1 MPPTKSNK
9 PTTKQVLFAIS
20 IGLALP
26 IVGAAIAAGVK
37 PKEIADAYRDGRR
50 AWGETKSRNKARGKQ
65 DAPTAYGLT
74 HAHELNKQ
82 DGKATP
88 EFHIDIAEHESSV
101 DCMVV
106 GDCWFETD

>member
-37 PKEIADAYRDGRR
+37 PKEIADAYKDGKKV
-50 AWGETKSRNKARGKQ
+50 WGEIKSIYKDLGKK
-65 DAPTAYGLT
+65 DALKVYGLT